1 MMKRTLWMSAALTG
15 LGALLSPGLALASSH
30 REAPAISADPA
41 ADNTDTY
48 AWVQGENLVVVAN
61 YIGLEL
67 PEGGPNWAR
76 FSDDVLYEVHLTRG
90 ASSLADALTYQ
101 IRFTTAPVVRH
112 DPMLNEKAPA
122 GGREFFGQLSGGG
135 AFNQT
140 YSVTMVEPGKKP
152 VVVVAKGKVTPPN
165 VGPMTNTVAY
175 AIPGGKTY
183 EQFFVDDAATSFT
196 AKMDGGGFAF
206 AGPRD
211 DPFFVDL
218 GGVFDLAQLRP
229 VANPTQLPARDS
241 LKYMNVHA
249 IVLEIPLATANG
261 GAKPVA
267 GAHAAQTVGV
277 WASASRQQS
286 SIVRKDGS
294 EDHYGGWR
302 QVSRLG
308 LPLINE
314 AVIGL
319 QDKDAWNRHT
329 PADDAP
335 LYAQYFDKPIIVRD
349 AEAVG
354 FYAAGAALNGCI
366 PPGGSVETLAS
377 GRLADLVPI
386 INLPDHTGAEKI
398 SSIGDVLRVDLGQ
411 KSGFPNGRLLTED
424 VVDVELKLLLCTLN
438 AGTPLPTGIP
448 DGPTANEVAFKAGFP
463 YLAAPWEG
471 RSANP
476 RPVNTFP

>member
-1 MMKRTLWMSAALTG
+1 MMKRTLCMSAILTG
-15 LGALLSPGLALASSH
+15 LGALAFPGLALASSH
-30 REAPAISADPA
+30 REAPAISEDPA

-48 AWVQGENLVVVAN
+48 AWVEGQNLVVVAD

-67 PEGGPNWAR
+67 PEGGPNWAK

-90 ASSLADALTYQ
+90 GASLADALTYQ
-101 IRFTTAPVVRH
+101 IRFKTTPVVRH

-140 YSVTMVEPGKKP
+140 YTVTMVEPGKKP
-152 VVVVAKGKVTPPN
+152 VVVVTNGKVTPPN
-165 VGPMTNTVAY
+165 VGPMTNAVAY
-175 AIPGGKTY
+175 KLPAGKTY
-183 EQFFVDDAATSFT
+183 EQFFVDDVATSFV
-196 AKMDGGGFAF
+196 AKMTGGGLAF

-218 GGVFDLAQLRP
+218 GGIFDLAQIRP
-229 VANPTQLPARDS
+229 VANPMEAARDS
-241 LKYMNVHA
+241 IKYMNVHA
-249 IVLEIPLATANG
+249 ITLEIPLAVANG
-261 GAKPVA
+261 GAAPIA
-267 GAHAAQTVGV
+267 GPHAAQTVGV

-286 SIVRKDGS
+286 TIVRKDGS
-294 EDHYGGWR
+294 ADHYGSWR

-329 PADDAP
+329 PSDDAP
-335 LYAQYFDKPIIVRD
+335 LYAQYFDKPILVRD
-349 AEAVG
+349 AEAIG
-354 FYAAGAALNGCI
+354 FYAAGGPLFTCV
-366 PPGGSVETLAS
+366 PPGGTVEALAS
-377 GRLADLVPI
+377 GRIADIVPI

-398 SSIGDVLRVDLGQ
+398 SSIGDVIRVDLGQ
-411 KSGFPNGRLLTED
+411 KSGFPNGRKLDED

-438 AGTPLPTGIP
+438 SAVVFPAGIP
-448 DGPTANEVAFKAGFP
+448 DGPTANEVAFKATFP

-476 RPVNTFP
+476 RPVNSLP